1 MSETNKPLV
10 VILDGIG
17 RTIVGKQ
24 RSTTATTLTLENPSI
39 IHVQPN
45 QSTNQLQLQLIPIF
59 FKEFLSDMSVPTAWT
74 YDKSSISIA
83 EDMSFNPQFLNQY
96 EAMWRVAPAASSE
109 PEVVK
114 LFDE

>member
-1 MSETNKPLV
+1 MSDTNTSLV

-17 RTIVGKQ
+17 RTIVGKK
-24 RSTTATTLTLENPSI
+24 RSETDSSITIENPSI

-59 FKEFLSDMSVPTAWT
+59 FKEFLKDLSVPTAWT
-74 YDKSSISIA
+74 YDKSAVSIA
-83 EDMSFNPQFLNQY
+83 DPLDFASQFVTQY
-96 EAMWRVAPAASSE
+96 ENLWRTAPPPQAE

-114 LFDE
+114 LFEE